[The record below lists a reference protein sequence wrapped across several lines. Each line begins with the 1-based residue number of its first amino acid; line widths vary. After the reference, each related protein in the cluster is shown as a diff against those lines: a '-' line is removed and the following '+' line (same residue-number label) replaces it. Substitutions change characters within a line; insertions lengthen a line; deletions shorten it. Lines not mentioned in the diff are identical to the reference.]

1 MVQKRKNNFK
11 KKKPKGT
18 ASTGSVW
25 DVKFIEKEL
34 QKQVHPSAAGPSPV
48 AQKCKKNSSNT
59 HPRQCWYRQCSGASS
74 SLIKSCKHKSVH
86 QLLGLIQWLKN
97 EKNMKKCSTKTLP
110 VPAVPWASSSLKKSC
125 KHKFIHQLLGHIQ
138 WLKNEKKNSSY
149 THPRHCQYRQCL
161 GASS

>member
-59 HPRQCWYRQCSGASS
+59 HPRQCRYRQCPGASS
-74 SLIKSCKHKSVH
+74 SLIKSCKHKSMH

-97 EKNMKKCSTKTLP
+97 EKNMKKCSTKTLL

-125 KHKFIHQLLGHIQ
+125 KHKFIHQLLGHIE
-138 WLKNEKKNSSY
+138 WLKNEKKNSSD
-149 THPRHCQYRQCL
+149 THPRHCWYW
-161 GASS
+161 